1 LGYLLHKNPAKLHSF
16 ELSFGKAHVFYP
28 EATSERCTAALLL
41 DVDPIGLVRGKRG
54 QHEGG
59 TLDQYVND
67 GPYVLSS
74 FLSVAMGRAFGT
86 AMSGRSK
93 GRQELADRAIPLTAN
108 LTVVACRA
116 GEGLIRELFEP
127 LGYSV
132 TAEHHPLDEKF
143 PEWREGP
150 YYSVTL
156 AGTLRLQDL
165 LNHLYVLI
173 PVLDAEKH
181 YWIGNDEVEK
191 LLRKGEGWLAS
202 HPHKEAIVKRYL
214 PRQRQLAREAL
225 ARLAEEDNPDPDAT
239 EEAHSEEET
248 KMEEPIRLWQ
258 QRMGAVVAVLRSVEA
273 KRVLDLGCG
282 EGKLLRA
289 LLDEKSLTEIVGM
302 DVSYRSLEIASQRL
316 RLDRMPTKQ
325 RERLKL
331 MHGSLMYRDKR
342 LAGYDAATVVE
353 VIEHL
358 DAPRLAAFERVL
370 FEAARPK
377 TIIVTTPNC
386 EYNVKFETLPAGKF
400 RHKESPLRMDSGRI
414 PAVVTPNLRTL
425 WVRSKVSAGR
435 GRRSPSRCAHA
446 NGGLQLVNITIPELS
461 LVVLIGP
468 LGCGKSSLARE
479 HFKSTEVLS
488 SDFCRG
494 LVSDDDNSQEAT
506 NDAFDVLHYVAR
518 KRLAA
523 GRLTVVDATNV
534 QPEARK
540 PLVALAREFHVLPV
554 AIVLNLPEKVCHER
568 NQSRSDRQFGPHVIR
583 NQSQQLRRSLR
594 GLEREG
600 FRHVFVLSSPEEV
613 SSVAIVRQPL
623 WNNLKREHGPFDI
636 IGDVH
641 GCYEEL
647 TALLVQLGYK
657 INEGPT
663 APSDQV

>member
-1 LGYLLHKNPAKLHSF
+1 MLLTLTTTHNPATDLGFLLHKNPANLHSF
-16 ELSFGKAHVFYP
+16 DLSFGKAHVFYP
-28 EATSERCTAALLL
+28 EATAERCTAALLL

-67 GPYVLSS
+67 RPYVLSS

-93 GRQELADRAIPLTAN
+93 GRQELADHAIPLTAK

-132 TAEHHPLDEKF
+132 TTEHHPLDEKF
-143 PEWREGP
+143 PEWGEGP
-150 YYSVTL
+150 YYSVIL
-156 AGTLRLQDL
+156 SGTFRLQDL
-165 LNHLYVLI
+165 LNHLYVLV

-181 YWIGNDEVEK
+181 YWIGQDEVEK

-302 DVSYRSLEIASQRL
+302 DVSYRNLEIASQRL
-316 RLDRMPTKQ
+316 KLDRMPTKQ
-325 RERLKL
+325 KERLKL

-400 RHKESPLRMDSGRI
+400 RHKDHRFEWTRKQFQQWSRQISERFRY
-414 PAVVTPNLRTL
+414 AVR
-425 WVRSKVSAGR
+425 
-435 GRRSPSRCAHA
+435 
-446 NGGLQLVNITIPELS
+446 
-461 LVVLIGP
+461 
-468 LGCGKSSLARE
+468 
-479 HFKSTEVLS
+479 F
-488 SDFCRG
+488 
-494 LVSDDDNSQEAT
+494 
-506 NDAFDVLHYVAR
+506 
-518 KRLAA
+518 
-523 GRLTVVDATNV
+523 
-534 QPEARK
+534 
-540 PLVALAREFHVLPV
+540 LPV
-554 AIVLNLPEKVCHER
+554 GEEDPQVGAPT
-568 NQSRSDRQFGPHVIR
+568 QMG
-583 NQSQQLRRSLR
+583 
-594 GLEREG
+594 
-600 FRHVFVLSSPEEV
+600 SSARDYND
-613 SSVAIVRQPL
+613 S
-623 WNNLKREHGPFDI
+623 
-636 IGDVH
+636 
-641 GCYEEL
+641 
-647 TALLVQLGYK
+647 
-657 INEGPT
+657 
-663 APSDQV
+663 